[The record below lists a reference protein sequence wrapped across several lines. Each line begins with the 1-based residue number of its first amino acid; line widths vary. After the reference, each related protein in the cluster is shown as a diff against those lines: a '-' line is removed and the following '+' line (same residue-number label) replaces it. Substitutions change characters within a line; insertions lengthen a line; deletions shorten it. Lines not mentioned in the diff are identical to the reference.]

1 MKEYLK
7 ELREVQVSSVKAK
20 EYLNEYMILLYKAQ
34 LKIYDQD

>member
-7 ELREVQVSSVKAK
+7 ELRDVQVSSVKVK
-20 EYLNEYMILLYKAQ
+20 EYLNEYMTLLYKAQ